1 MRISDWSSDV
11 CSSDLYQGFTNEL
24 NSVVVSNY
32 AGFVGWIAGPLRTGM
47 IIYIILLG
55 YAIMRGAVQY
65 PFREYVYRSLMLA
78 ALYYAVTNLYGA
90 SLAQMI
96 VTGLPHE
103 FASIVGGSP
112 EGVGGS
118 FDGMWARVDDALLA
132 MQDATEKYAEEHA
145 SLTDIPG
152 AAAAIMLCIG
162 ATIIILLTAIAA
174 LFALAVG
181 FVIEIGGET

>member
-1 MRISDWSSDV
+1 
-11 CSSDLYQGFTNEL
+11 
-24 NSVVVSNY
+24 
-32 AGFVGWIAGPLRTGM
+32 
-47 IIYIILLG
+47 
-55 YAIMRGAVQY
+55 
-65 PFREYVYRSLMLA
+65 MLA

-103 FASIVGGSP
+103 FASSVGGSP

-162 ATIIILLTAIAA
+162 DTIIILLNIGRAHVELKSLMRIQY
-174 LFALAVG
+174 AVYCLKNTTT
-181 FVIEIGGET
+181 FSDKIHSTQHKI

>member
-1 MRISDWSSDV
+1 MEY
-11 CSSDLYQGFTNEL
+11 DLFTNAYQGFTNEL

-112 EGVGGS
+112 DGVGGS

-145 SLTDIPG
+145 
-152 AAAAIMLCIG
+152 
-162 ATIIILLTAIAA
+162 
-174 LFALAVG
+174 
-181 FVIEIGGET
+181 

>member
-1 MRISDWSSDV
+1 
-11 CSSDLYQGFTNEL
+11 
-24 NSVVVSNY
+24 
-32 AGFVGWIAGPLRTGM
+32 M
-47 IIYIILLG
+47 IIYIIVLG

-118 FDGMWARVDDALLA
+118 FDGVWARGDDALLA
-132 MQDATEKYAEEHA
+132 MQDATEKYAAQDA

-152 AAAAIMLCIG
+152 AAAAIMLCIC
-162 ATIIILLTAIAA
+162 TTILLLLTVCVSRFT
-174 LFALAVG
+174 LPVSLLLV
-181 FVIEIGGET
+181 T

>member
-1 MRISDWSSDV
+1 
-11 CSSDLYQGFTNEL
+11 
-24 NSVVVSNY
+24 
-32 AGFVGWIAGPLRTGM
+32 M

-96 VTGLPHE
+96 VTGLPPE

-118 FDGMWARVDDALLA
+118 FDWLWAGVDDGLLA
-132 MQDATEKYAEEHA
+132 LHVATEKYDEKHP
-145 SLTDIPG
+145 S
-152 AAAAIMLCIG
+152 
-162 ATIIILLTAIAA
+162 
-174 LFALAVG
+174 
-181 FVIEIGGET
+181 